1 MRENQR
7 AESIPITLS
16 AELWVCFSPQVH
28 ERAHTGDRPY
38 RCDFPS
44 CGKAFATGNNLNEVM
59 VCFQLR
65 AKGSRST

>member
-44 CGKAFATGNNLNEVM
+44 CGKAFATGNTPE
-59 VCFQLR
+59 
-65 AKGSRST
+65 

>member
-1 MRENQR
+1 MFKGSRDTGGGRDKR

-44 CGKAFATGNNLNEVM
+44 CGKAFATGNTPE
-59 VCFQLR
+59 
-65 AKGSRST
+65 